1 MSQKDE
7 IKAYLLSG
15 KSLTSL
21 ETLYRFGSNRLA
33 ARIKELK
40 KEGMN
45 IESTFIE
52 VNKKWVVRYNLKF

>member
-1 MSQKDE
+1 MTQKDE

-21 ETLYRFGSNRLA
+21 EALYKFGSMRLG
-33 ARIKELK
+33 ARILELK
-40 KEGMN
+40 KEGMK

-52 VNKKWVVRYNLKF
+52 VNKKHVVKYTIKY

>member
-7 IKAYLLSG
+7 IKDYLHSG
-15 KSLTSL
+15 KRLRGL
-21 ETLYRFGSNRLA
+21 EALYRFGSNRLA